1 MNDISAQLISIS
13 DEIEREKQSH
23 MDNLIFS
30 LASLILQENSSGDE
44 KTSNGTDIPSTQH
57 EENMLCLLCLR
68 VKIIGQFIEAGNRDH
83 VAQLSED
90 INTIIKNT
98 KRIEHRYTLTDETL
112 DHAWDLLMAI
122 CPEHE
127 KLLSTFF
134 GDRYKSKLRRPT
146 SFTPNLYFL
155 FTSIAQAYERLGKR
169 DNFIFVLEKLCQLS
183 KERNGRELH
192 REIIGSILGLIG
204 DKSPEETVHIA
215 RLNLKYFEHSQDI
228 YTGDYYWF
236 YACAL
241 QKLGKKPESAISFE
255 KCYEIRKTVFGKD
268 SWFAAIAKREL
279 SLLNYVSSKDME
291 CQAFLLGF
299 IDNIENGLY
308 AEIDN
313 QLLKIVE
320 GKTLYILLMGQMNA
334 PYFENYDAYLCK
346 YEEICDL
353 YNDINEPLIKIRLA
367 RNLRG
372 AYHLRTGDYILA
384 EQAFFDAL
392 NIEDATPGVLTE
404 AQIKSN
410 LLMAYYVQN
419 DLEMAAT
426 VLPDLLAL
434 TELDESVSGLSEKDR
449 YRIYTLLVSIE
460 SQAMLELKQEEI
472 DASKAFMAESCK
484 NVLSL
489 SQELPAC
496 TKELAVFIMSAAIL
510 ILQNECASQDEL
522 CVYLDALDR
531 INREH
536 LIFPINQL
544 QRTILN
550 YVAALLAWT
559 LNDRRVEKFFSESVR
574 LSDEYDESVI
584 PLLTKVMI
592 FQGYAAYSAKRKR
605 YNTAILYFSETL
617 AYMENIWKSYVR
629 YLNDDR
635 LMQILVPSQVQ
646 FTRCYA
652 ALRNLLDTETLY
664 EKVLQFKALASLA
677 ARERNK
683 IIHSSSIDIDL
694 LYQIQLRQDK
704 LATLEAESVF
714 REIANEYEEEKAALR
729 QLESRFASQF
739 PTSNDFTNISWSKLQ
754 PTIPNN
760 SVVVEYVYCGLSY
773 GMLQFDKESA
783 NAQMGFDI
791 FITQKRNGRCN
802 LVRLTVSGGED
813 ILVITDEFLGILQ
826 AESNSTV
833 SLSQIERAD
842 YLRTLLYKKLVRPLL
857 PYVDGFESIY
867 IAPDYDLVNLPFE
880 ILYDEEQE
888 QLDDSHSVTKIECAR
903 DFLYQRLSDTLSE
916 GSLIIGNP
924 QYSIKDS
931 DLGDFEEQSENPDL
945 NRRLRID
952 ATAIAQLPFSQVEA
966 EQIGKR
972 CRSTYYSGYAATKH
986 LLINA
991 NGYSNIHIAT
1001 HGFFD
1006 LSGQSASG
1014 MYSSC
1019 LLFAGVCNWLKSG
1032 SVSKRFGNGIMTA
1045 DEVSRLNLQSVNL
1058 VVLSSCLSGMNN
1070 VSVNKGF
1077 HGMIG
1082 AFSAAGVRFVISHL
1096 WEANDFSSAV
1106 LMDAFYFY
1114 YSEKRLSPQSSL
1126 KAAKKYL
1133 RQVSIGELRQNHW
1146 FDYVQQRNIDTKT
1159 ERLIAQYEKMDDRTR
1174 PFKSEA
1180 YWGGYAC
1187 YQCY

>member
-1 MNDISAQLISIS
+1 MNDISTQLISIS
-13 DEIEREKQSH
+13 DEIEREKQSC
-23 MDNLIFS
+23 MDSLISS

-44 KTSNGTDIPSTQH
+44 KTSNGTGIPSTQH

-68 VKIIGQFIEAGNRDH
+68 VKILGKLIEAGNRDH
-83 VAQLSED
+83 VAQFSED
-90 INTIIKNT
+90 INTIIENT
-98 KRIEHRYTLTDETL
+98 KRIERGHEFTDEIL
-112 DHAWDLLMAI
+112 DHTWDLLMSI

-127 KLLSTFF
+127 KILSPYFR
-134 GDRYKSKLRRPT
+134 DRYKNRLRRPT
-146 SFTPNLYFL
+146 QFTPDLYFF
-155 FTSIAQAYERLGKR
+155 FTSIAQAYEHLGKR
-169 DNFIFVLEKLCQLS
+169 DSSISVLENLCQLS
-183 KERNGRELH
+183 KERNGQELH
-192 REIIGSILGLIG
+192 REIIGRILGQIG
-204 DKSPEETVHIA
+204 DRAPEVTVRIA
-215 RLNLKYFEHSQDI
+215 HLNLKYFERSQDI

-241 QKLGKKPESAISFE
+241 QQLGKISEATIFFE
-255 KCYEIRKTVFGKD
+255 KCYDVRQVVFGNE
-268 SWFAAIAKREL
+268 SWFTVIAKREL
-279 SLLNYVSSKDME
+279 SLLTYTSTKDLE

-299 IDNIENGLY
+299 VDNIENGLY

-334 PYFENYDAYLCK
+334 PYFENYDAYLRK
-346 YEEICDL
+346 YEDICDL
-353 YNDINEPLIKIRLA
+353 YDDNNEPLIGIRLA

-372 AYHLRTGDYILA
+372 AYYLRTGDYILA
-384 EQAFFDAL
+384 EQAFLDAL
-392 NIEDATPGVLTE
+392 NIVDSTSGVLTE

-434 TELDESVSGLSEKDR
+434 TEFDESVSGFSEKDR
-449 YRIYTLLVSIE
+449 YRLYTLLVSIE
-460 SQAMLELKQEEI
+460 SQAMLELEQEEI
-472 DASKAFMAESCK
+472 DEIKAFLAESCE

-489 SQELPAC
+489 SPELPAC
-496 TKELAVFIMSAAIL
+496 TKELAVFIMSAAEL
-510 ILQNECASQDEL
+510 ILQNECASRDEI

-536 LIFPINQL
+536 LIFPIDQL
-544 QRTILN
+544 QRTLLN
-550 YVAALLAWT
+550 YVAALLSWT
-559 LNDRRVEKFFSESVR
+559 LNDRRAEKFFSESVR
-574 LSDEYDESVI
+574 LSGERVV
-584 PLLTKVMI
+584 PLSTKAAI
-592 FQGYAAYSAKRKR
+592 FQSYATYSAKRKQ
-605 YNTAILYFSETL
+605 YNTAVFHFSEAL
-617 AYMENIWKSYVR
+617 AHMEDTWKSYVK

-635 LMQILVPSQVQ
+635 LMKILIPAQMV
-646 FTRCYA
+646 FTSCYA
-652 ALRNLLDTETLY
+652 TLRNLLDTESLY

-677 ARERNK
+677 GRERNR
-683 IIHSSSIDIDL
+683 IIHSSSIDADL
-694 LYQIQLRQDK
+694 LRQIQLRQDK
-704 LATLEAESVF
+704 LAALEAEGVF
-714 REIANEYEEEKAALR
+714 REIADEYEEERAALR
-729 QLESRFASQF
+729 QLEARFASQF
-739 PTSNDFTNISWSKLQ
+739 PTGNDFTNISWSKLQ
-754 PTIPNN
+754 TVIPDN

-773 GMLQFDKESA
+773 GMLQFDEESA

-791 FITQKRNGRCN
+791 FITQKRDGRCN
-802 LVRLTVSGGED
+802 LFRLTVSDGET
-813 ILVITDEFLGILQ
+813 ILAVTEEFLGILQ
-826 AESNSTV
+826 AESSNKY
-833 SLSQIERAD
+833 SLLQMENVGD
-842 YLRTLLYKKLVRPLL
+842 LRTLLYKKLVRPLL
-857 PYVDGFESIY
+857 PYIDGFETIF

-888 QLDDSHSVTKIECAR
+888 QLEDTYSVIKIECAR
-903 DFLYQRLSDTLSE
+903 DFLYQRLSDTPSA

-924 QYSIKDS
+924 QYSIEDS

-945 NRRLRID
+945 NRGLRID
-952 ATAIAQLPFSQVEA
+952 TQAVAQLPFSQVEA
-966 EQIGKR
+966 EQIGRR
-972 CRSTYYSGYAATKH
+972 CGSTYYSGHTATKH
-986 LLINA
+986 LLMSA

-1001 HGFFD
+1001 HGFYD
-1006 LSGQSASG
+1006 LSGQSANG

-1032 SVSKRFGNGIMTA
+1032 SVSKRFGNGIITA

-1058 VVLSSCLSGMNN
+1058 VVLSSCLSGMSDIS
-1070 VSVNKGF
+1070 VSKGF

-1114 YSEKRLSPQSSL
+1114 YTEKGLSPQSSL
-1126 KAAKKYL
+1126 KEAKRYL
-1133 RQVSIGELRQNHW
+1133 RQVSIGELRENHW
-1146 FDYVQQRNIDTKT
+1146 FDYVRQGNLDAKT
-1159 ERLIAQYEKMDDRTR
+1159 EQLIAQYEKMDNAAR